1 MRCANLIL
9 QKNNLSFPVVSAII
23 VAAGKGIRMD
33 DKVRK
38 QYLLLDGR
46 PLISHTLAVFDQ
58 CNIIDEIFFVVPEK
72 DFVFC
77 NENILNRQKFQKKI
91 TLVPGGATRQD
102 SVYNGL
108 LAIGNVMDNN
118 SVVVIHDGVR
128 PFICHEQ
135 LTECITCAN
144 DYDACIFGI
153 PAYDTLKRVNSSG
166 FIENTIERNTI
177 WFAQTP
183 QAFKYNL
190 IKRAHENALRV
201 GIIGT
206 DDAMLVEQLGIKVK
220 VISGSRCNVKIT
232 TKEDLLLARAMVNI
246 SGFTQK

>member
-1 MRCANLIL
+1 MMT
-9 QKNNLSFPVVSAII
+9 SAII
-23 VAAGKGIRMD
+23 VAAGKGIRMGD
-33 DKVRK
+33 NVRK

-46 PLISHTLAVFDQ
+46 PLISHTIAVFDE
-58 CNIIDEIFFVVPEK
+58 CNMIDEIFLVVPEE

-77 NENILNRQKFQKKI
+77 NENILNQQNFQKK
-91 TLVPGGATRQD
+91 TRLVPGGARRQD

-108 LAIGNVMDNN
+108 LAIDNIMDNN
-118 SVVVIHDGVR
+118 SIVVIHDGVR
-128 PFICHEQ
+128 PFISPEQ

-177 WFAQTP
+177 WLAQTP

-190 IKRAHENALRV
+190 IRRAHENALRA
-201 GIIGT
+201 GIKGT
-206 DDAMLVEQLGIKVK
+206 DDAMLVELLETKVK
-220 VISGSRCNVKIT
+220 IINGSRCNVKIT
-232 TKEDLLLARAMVNI
+232 TKEDLLLARALKTEVAY
-246 SGFTQK
+246 SSQTTAG

>member
-1 MRCANLIL
+1 M
-9 QKNNLSFPVVSAII
+9 VSAII

-38 QYLLLDGR
+38 QYLLLDNR
-46 PLISHTLAVFDQ
+46 PIISHTIEVFDE
-58 CNIIDEIFFVVPEK
+58 CNIIDEIFLVVPEE

-77 NENILNRQKFQKKI
+77 NENILNQQNFQKKVS
-91 TLVPGGATRQD
+91 LVAGGAERQD

-108 LAIGNVMDNN
+108 LAIDNIIDD
-118 SVVVIHDGVR
+118 SIVVIHDGVR
-128 PFICHEQ
+128 PFISSEQ
-135 LTECITCAN
+135 LTECITCAT

-177 WFAQTP
+177 WLAQTP

-190 IKRAHENALRV
+190 IRRAHENAIRT
-201 GIIGT
+201 GINGT
-206 DDAMLVEQLGIKVK
+206 DDAMLVELIGIKVK
-220 VISGSRCNVKIT
+220 VIRGSRCNIKIT
-232 TKEDLLLARAMVNI
+232 TKEDLLLARAMVK
-246 SGFTQK
+246 SEEKAFS

>member
-1 MRCANLIL
+1 M
-9 QKNNLSFPVVSAII
+9 VSAII

-33 DKVRK
+33 DRVRK
-38 QYLLLDGR
+38 QYLLLDRR
-46 PLISHTLAVFDQ
+46 PLISHTIAVFDE
-58 CNIIDEIFFVVPEK
+58 CNMINEIFLVIPEE

-77 NENILNRQKFQKKI
+77 NENILNQQNCQKKVS
-91 TLVPGGATRQD
+91 LVPGGTTRQD

-108 LAIGNVMDNN
+108 LAIDNIMDNN
-118 SVVVIHDGVR
+118 SIVVIHDGVR
-128 PFICHEQ
+128 PFIRPEQ
-135 LTECITCAN
+135 LTECITSAN

-153 PAYDTLKRVNSSG
+153 PAYDTLKSVNSSG

-190 IKRAHENALRV
+190 IRRAHENALRV
-201 GIIGT
+201 GIVGT

-232 TKEDLLLARAMVNI
+232 TKEDLLLARAMI
-246 SGFTQK
+246 KDRAADSSQTAAG

>member
-1 MRCANLIL
+1 M
-9 QKNNLSFPVVSAII
+9 VSAII

-38 QYLLLDGR
+38 QYLLLDGCS
-46 PLISHTLAVFDQ
+46 LISHTIAVFDK
-58 CNIIDEIFFVVPEK
+58 CNMINEIFLVVPEE

-77 NENILNRQKFQKKI
+77 NDNILNQQNYQKKVS
-91 TLVPGGATRQD
+91 LVPGGATRQN

-108 LAIGNVMDNN
+108 LAIDNIMDNN
-118 SVVVIHDGVR
+118 SIVVIHDGVR

-135 LTECITCAN
+135 LTECITCAT

-153 PAYDTLKRVNSSG
+153 PAYDTLKSVNSSG

-190 IKRAHENALRV
+190 IRRAHENALHI
-201 GIIGT
+201 GIVGT

-232 TKEDLLLARAMVNI
+232 TKEDLLLARAMVKAEVAN
-246 SGFTQK
+246 S

>member
-1 MRCANLIL
+1 VNREPFML
-9 QKNNLSFPVVSAII
+9 VSAII

-38 QYLLLDGR
+38 QYLLLDNR
-46 PLISHTLAVFDQ
+46 PLISHTIEVFDE
-58 CNIIDEIFFVVPEK
+58 CNMIDEIFLVVPEE

-77 NENILNRQKFQKKI
+77 NENILNQQNFQKKVS
-91 TLVPGGATRQD
+91 LVAGGAKRQD

-108 LAIGNVMDNN
+108 LAIDNIIDD
-118 SVVVIHDGVR
+118 SIVVIHDGVR
-128 PFICHEQ
+128 PFIRSEQ
-135 LTECITCAN
+135 LSESITCAT

-166 FIENTIERNTI
+166 FIEDTIERKDI

-190 IKRAHENALRV
+190 IKRAHENAIRA
-201 GIIGT
+201 GINGT
-206 DDAMLVEQLGIKVK
+206 DDAMLVELIGIKVK
-220 VISGSRCNVKIT
+220 VIRGSRCNVKIT
-232 TKEDLLLARAMVNI
+232 TKEDLLLARAMVKNGYE
-246 SGFTQK
+246 SF

>member
-1 MRCANLIL
+1 M
-9 QKNNLSFPVVSAII
+9 VSAII
-23 VAAGKGIRMD
+23 VAAGKGIRMND
-33 DKVRK
+33 RVRK
-38 QYLLLDGR
+38 QYLLLDGC
-46 PLISHTLAVFDQ
+46 PLISHTIAVFDE
-58 CNIIDEIFFVVPEK
+58 CNMIDEIFLVVPDE

-77 NENILNRQKFQKKI
+77 NENILNQKNYQKKVS
-91 TLVPGGATRQD
+91 LVPGGATRQE
-102 SVYNGL
+102 SVYKGL
-108 LAIGNVMDNN
+108 LAIDNIMDNN
-118 SVVVIHDGVR
+118 SIVVIHDGVR

-153 PAYDTLKRVNSSG
+153 PAYDTLKSVNSSG

-190 IKRAHENALRV
+190 IRRAHENALRI
-201 GIIGT
+201 GIVGT

-232 TKEDLLLARAMVNI
+232 TKEDLLLARAMIKAKVATAD
-246 SGFTQK
+246 SSQTAAG